1 MQYGIGRT
9 MQGLSQSLFRW
20 RWLTCCGVLV
30 CLLLSACA
38 KRPPPRPTAPPPSRS
53 GSEFGEGDLSDAGG
67 RVRGNLEDG
76 PQSGGLLQDLYF
88 GYDAYDLS
96 PTERATLQAN
106 ANWLQSNPQAKVEI
120 EGHCDDRGT
129 VEYNLAL
136 GAKRARAVQE
146 YLISLGVQSERLSTI
161 SYGEEL
167 PLCGEE
173 ADQCWQQ
180 NRRVH
185 FLVINR

>member
-1 MQYGIGRT
+1 MQS
-9 MQGLSQSLFRW
+9 LSQSLFRW
-20 RWLTCCGVLV
+20 RWLTCFSVLV
-30 CLLLSACA
+30 CIFVGACA
-38 KRPPPRPTAPPPSRS
+38 KKSPPSPTAPPPSRS
-53 GSEFGEGDLSDAGG
+53 GSEFGEGDVSGLSDPGG
-67 RVRGNLEDG
+67 RVGRNLTDG
-76 PQSGGLLQDLYF
+76 PQSGGVLRDLYF

-136 GAKRARAVQE
+136 GAKRARSVQD
-146 YLISLGVQSERLSTI
+146 YLISLGIQSERLSTI

-167 PLCGEE
+167 PLCREE

-185 FLVINR
+185 SLIINR